1 MIPLQPI
8 KVAIADDH
16 ALFRKGL
23 FEILSGFQE
32 IEPIMEA
39 STGKE
44 LLEKIAANKVKPEV
58 CILDINMPVM
68 NGYDTAKAIREKHKK
83 IKILALSMY
92 DNESNIIKMLR
103 SGAHGYV
110 LKDVEPDQLRNAII
124 SIFQDGYY
132 HSDLITNDILRA
144 SKGSGEPELALTQKE
159 LAFLKYSCSD
169 LTYKEIADQMGLSH
183 RTVEGYRDIL
193 FEKLNVRSRTG
204 LALYA
209 VKNGIVAI
217 Y

>member
-16 ALFRKGL
+16 SLFRKGL
-23 FEILSGFQE
+23 FEILSGFPE
-32 IEPIMEA
+32 IEPMLEA

-44 LLEKIAANKVKPEV
+44 LLEKITASKVKPEV

-68 NGYDTAKAIREKHKK
+68 NGYDTAKAIREKYKK

-110 LKDVEPDQLRNAII
+110 LKDVEPDQLRNAIM

-132 HSDLITNDILRA
+132 HSDLITNNILRA
-144 SKGSGEPELALTQKE
+144 SKNAGETDLALTQKE
-159 LAFLKYSCSD
+159 LSFLKYSCTD
-169 LTYKEIADQMGLSH
+169 LTYREIAEQMGLSH
-183 RTVEGYRDIL
+183 RTVEGYRDNL

-209 VKNGIVAI
+209 VKNGLVAI

>member
-39 STGKE
+39 GTGKE
-44 LLEKIAANKVKPEV
+44 LLEKIAAAKIKPEV

-68 NGYDTAKAIREKHKK
+68 NGYDTAKALREKYKK
-83 IKILALSMY
+83 IKLLALSMY

-110 LKDVEPDQLRNAII
+110 LKDVEPDQLRNAIV

-209 VKNGIVAI
+209 VKNGLVAI

>member
-1 MIPLQPI
+1 MPMQPI

-23 FEILSGFQE
+23 FEILSGFPE
-32 IEPIMEA
+32 IEPMMEA

-44 LLEKIAANKVKPEV
+44 LLEKIMVARTRPEV

-68 NGYDTAKAIREKHKK
+68 NGYDTAKAIREKYKK
-83 IKILALSMY
+83 IKLLALSMY
-92 DNESNIIKMLR
+92 DNEENIIKMLR

-110 LKDVEPDQLRNAII
+110 LKDVEPNQLRDAIV
-124 SIFQDGYY
+124 SIYQDGYY
-132 HSDLITNDILRA
+132 HSDLITNNILRE
-144 SKGSGEPELALTQKE
+144 SKNPGEPVLALTEKE
-159 LAFLKYSCSD
+159 LNFLKHSCTD
-169 LTYKEIADQMGLSH
+169 LTYKEIAEQMGLSH
-183 RTVEGYRDIL
+183 RTVEGYRDSL

-209 VKNGIVAI
+209 VKNGLVAI